1 MKVLAVFKNSL
12 AAAASSSSYKK
23 HAHALA
29 RTQMHAFHLFRVAP
43 VCQPV
48 LAFDVDDDDD
58 GRASVGA
65 AEVKD

>member
-1 MKVLAVFKNSL
+1 MVKVLAVFKNSL
-12 AAAASSSSYKK
+12 AAAAASSSSYKK
-23 HAHALA
+23 NAHA